1 VGDQECRSTNV
12 SRELTWQKHSPA
24 LYDNI
29 ERWYL
34 RNGNLLVAVARHRRT
49 HWEVQ
54 FVAQEEITIPR
65 FKNAEEAKAYAVAI
79 VTLEN

>member
-1 VGDQECRSTNV
+1 M
-12 SRELTWQKHSPA
+12 SRELAWQKHSPA

-54 FVAQEEITIPR
+54 MVGPEDPTTHPR
-65 FKNAEEAKAYAVAI
+65 FKNAEEAKAYATAI

>member
-1 VGDQECRSTNV
+1 M
-12 SRELTWQKHSPA
+12 SRELTWQKHPAA

-34 RNGNLLVAVARHRRT
+34 RDGNLLIACARHQRT

-54 FVAQEEITIPR
+54 FETWEEPTTHPR

-79 VTLEN
+79 TTLEN

>member
-1 VGDQECRSTNV
+1 M
-12 SRELTWQKHSPA
+12 SRELTWHKHSPA

-34 RNGNLLVAVARHRRT
+34 RNGNLLVAVAKHQRT

-54 FVAQEEITIPR
+54 MVGQDFDPTVHPR